1 MLESRSRSVL
11 RDPRESCMSLVR
23 GFVMLVLLTSYSA
36 PVSAQI
42 YPGAMMRGGW
52 GGFGTGGRD
61 PGADYLRGSGYYM
74 RAQADYQVKAAEA
87 SKLRA
92 EAYAKW
98 NQTISEARKAREIR
112 DAQQRDRQ
120 AVESAI
126 LNREG
131 LVEAGILLN
140 QTVDQILDFPTD
152 ATHDALAAIPLG
164 ADVLRDLPFENASEP
179 ITACLSILTQEDGWP
194 PLLREEEFEQ
204 PREAF
209 SKAVTAALA
218 EDLDGSISDTT
229 RSEIDAALNTLRT
242 VLKHEQEGFPVVG
255 ADDADQFLRT
265 LAGMIRLL
273 EGPQGGAVYRMI
285 QSYEQ
290 GTMADL
296 VGFMH
301 AYNLRFGRAKTDRQK
316 EIYRQFDAMLTSV
329 PVAQPGAPDVAT
341 KPLLE
346 SSKLVGD
353 SAKEL
358 FSNLSW
364 DDIDTAARP

>member
-1 MLESRSRSVL
+1 MPIL
-11 RDPRESCMSLVR
+11 R
-23 GFVMLVLLTSYSA
+23 GFLALMLVAVCSA
-36 PVSAQI
+36 TASAQL
-42 YPGAMMRGGW
+42 YPGPFMRGGW

-98 NQTISEARKAREIR
+98 NQTISEARKAKEIR
-112 DAQQRDRQ
+112 DAQARDRQ
-120 AVESAI
+120 AVETAI
-126 LNREG
+126 VNREG

-140 QTVDQILDFPTD
+140 QTIDQILDFPTD
-152 ATHDALAAIPLG
+152 GTHDALAAIPLG
-164 ADVLRDLPFENASEP
+164 ADVLRDIPFENASEP
-179 ITACLSILTQEDGWP
+179 ITACLAILTQEDGWP
-194 PLLREEEFEQ
+194 PLLRETEFEK
-204 PREAF
+204 PRETF
-209 SKAVTAALA
+209 SKAITAALA
-218 EDLDGSISDTT
+218 EDLNGSISDST
-229 RSEIDAALNTLRT
+229 RSELDDALSELRIMI
-242 VLKHEQEGFPVVG
+242 KSEQNGFPVVG

-273 EGPQGGAVYRMI
+273 EDPQGGAVYRMI

-316 EIYRQFDAMLTSV
+316 EIYRQFDAMLTSI
-329 PVAQPGAPDVAT
+329 PVAQGAAPDVAT
-341 KPLLE
+341 KPLVE

-364 DDIDTAARP
+364 DDIDKAGSK